1 MCGIK
6 SGRNAGV
13 KLALTCVWFNLA
25 ESTQHTTSSSAR
37 VQVVCCECK
46 LAPHD
51 CAPHDQAEAAPKS
64 GSAADTISILIFD
77 ASTARV
83 WSGIYFAS
91 AQIDQQPCCGIALG
105 EKQTHGEGPI
115 IRGNFRLSSY
125 CVFARALSFSPPVY
139 GSIYWMGKHSGTIF

>member
-1 MCGIK
+1 
-6 SGRNAGV
+6 
-13 KLALTCVWFNLA
+13 
-25 ESTQHTTSSSAR
+25 

-83 WSGIYFAS
+83 WSGNYFAS

-115 IRGNFRLSSY
+115 IRGNFRARTDFLPTVCLRAHFHSLRPSIEVYIEWVNIQGRYFRTCLQTKCQTSTFFRCDFLSTR
-125 CVFARALSFSPPVY
+125 VRPLRPQEL
-139 GSIYWMGKHSGTIF
+139 